1 MMTIYPLLTATSS
14 AGTSPAGKGTI
25 WLPEQASTAAER
37 GDVLFYFIY
46 YLSAFFFLLVVG
58 LTVAFVLKYR
68 RRRGQPVTVTPIE
81 GSRRLEIAWSVVPA
95 AILVGIFF
103 WSFSDYI
110 TLSVPPAGALEVRV
124 LAQKWS
130 WSFDYPKHGIVG
142 ATELVVPQGRPVK
155 LTMSAAEVIHSFY
168 VPAFRIKKD
177 VLPNRYTVTW
187 FEATKLGSYDIFC
200 TEYCGSGHSQMH
212 ALVKVVSTADF
223 EQWAQTG
230 GGPPDGKKLFVA
242 KACATCHSVTTDRMG
257 LPGPPL
263 AGRFGQTETLSDG
276 ATLTIDDNYVRESI
290 VAPMAKVVK
299 GYTPVM
305 PTFAG
310 LLTDPQINA
319 LIDYIKTL
327 K

>member
-1 MMTIYPLLTATSS
+1 MTIYPLLTATATATEGAASR
-14 AGTSPAGKGTI
+14 GTL

-58 LTVAFVLKYR
+58 LTIAFVIKYR
-68 RRRGQPVTVTPIE
+68 RRRGQPVKVSQIE
-81 GSRRLEIAWSVVPA
+81 GNHRLEIAWSVVPA
-95 AILVGIFF
+95 LILVGIFF
-103 WSFSDYI
+103 WSFSDYV
-110 TLSVPPAGALEVRV
+110 TLSVPPAGAIEVRV

-130 WSFDYPKHGIVG
+130 WSFDYPKHGVVG

-155 LTMSAAEVIHSFY
+155 LTMSAADVIHSFY

-177 VLPNRYTVTW
+177 VLPNRYTVAW
-187 FEATKLGSYDIFC
+187 FEATRLGSYDIFC
-200 TEYCGSGHSQMH
+200 AEYCGRGHSQMH
-212 ALVKVVSTADF
+212 ARVKVVSTADF

-230 GGPPDGKKLFVA
+230 GGPPDGEKLFVA
-242 KACATCHSVTTDRMG
+242 KACVTCHSRTTDRMG

-263 AGRFGQTETLSDG
+263 AGRYGKTEEMSDG
-276 ATLTIDDNYVRESI
+276 TSVTIDDNYIRESLMN
-290 VAPMAKVVK
+290 PSAKVVK
-299 GYTPVM
+299 GFQPLM
-305 PTFAG
+305 PTFSG